1 MLNIERCESGVCF
14 GPFRDSYVYV
24 ALAFTEN
31 GGGGWNY
38 DFIGQDGV
46 RRLDGL
52 ISSMG
57 SRFSTEDLVK
67 LQKERGILAANQ

>member
-24 ALAFTEN
+24 ALAVTEN
-31 GGGGWNY
+31 AVSWND
-38 DFIGQDGV
+38 DFIGHDGV

-52 ISSMG
+52 ISLMG
-57 SRFSTEDLVK
+57 SRFSTKDLAK
-67 LQKERGILAANQ
+67 LQRERGILAANQ